1 MTRSTRTF
9 ATLTGLALA
18 ATAALGGSPASAEAV
33 VYDQHTVRSLPP
45 GAPAATAEHASVDIP
60 TGYDRDRRNW
70 HKVSF
75 VETHGAGRVITV
87 DLDPWANTLERFEA
101 QRDAFA
107 AKHGDAYRELSFT
120 VVDDEL
126 QAARLFRA
134 RWTYTVTTP
143 GTDEPAPFVTV
154 YLKGGNRLKVV
165 GALED
170 AEHLRFIRR
179 HVVRSLSF
187 PG

>member
-1 MTRSTRTF
+1 MTRSTRT
-9 ATLTGLALA
+9 LTALAGLALT
-18 ATAALGGSPASAEAV
+18 ATAALSGSPASAEAV
-33 VYDQHTVRSLPP
+33 VYDNHTVRSLQP
-45 GAPAATAEHASVDIP
+45 GADPQTAEHASVDVP
-60 TGYDRDRRNW
+60 TGYTRDRRNW

-75 VETHGAGRVITV
+75 VETHGVGRVITV
-87 DLDPWANTLERFEA
+87 DLDPWANNLQRFKA

-107 AKHGDAYRELSFT
+107 AKHADSYRELSFT
-120 VVDDEL
+120 VIDDEME
-126 QAARLFRA
+126 ATRLFTA
-134 RWTYTVTTP
+134 RWTFTFEEP

-170 AEHLRFIRR
+170 ADHVRFIRH
-179 HVVRSLSF
+179 HVIRSLSF